1 MATDLVFVPGRN
13 KGSENPVLN
22 GNRYILDKK
31 KNDSSYWKCA
41 LYRTGCRA
49 RIVTVDKQLASPL
62 PQHTQHETQHAETA
76 VHVAK
81 QTLKRRAAEAD
92 LPTKYLAAEAVSG
105 MGFEARTKLGCQVSA
120 LSRMARR
127 SRQAACRHPSNPRD
141 LEHLNIPGDYILSRK
156 RIPTTMGLRL
166 LCTDPKIF
174 PLGYS
179 WERRR
184 HVRR

>member
-22 GNRYILDKK
+22 GNRYTLDKK

-62 PQHTQHETQHAETA
+62 PQHTQHAET
-76 VHVAK
+76 
-81 QTLKRRAAEAD
+81 
-92 LPTKYLAAEAVSG
+92 
-105 MGFEARTKLGCQVSA
+105 
-120 LSRMARR
+120 
-127 SRQAACRHPSNPRD
+127 AACRHPSNPRD
-141 LEHLNIPGDYILSRK
+141 LEHLNIPGDYI
-156 RIPTTMGLRL
+156 
-166 LCTDPKIF
+166 PKIF